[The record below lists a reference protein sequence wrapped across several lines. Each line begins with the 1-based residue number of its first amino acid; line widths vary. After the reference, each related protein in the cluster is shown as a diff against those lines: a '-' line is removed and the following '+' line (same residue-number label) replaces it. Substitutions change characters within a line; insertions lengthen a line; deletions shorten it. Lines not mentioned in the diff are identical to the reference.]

1 MITKMKEIKFEI
13 PEGYEI
19 DTNKSSFKDGNI
31 VLKKKENTLPTTNEE
46 AVEFLPEICYYIDS
60 DGEIDTADD
69 YNREDPNTIVTK
81 ELAEA
86 FLALMQLVKF
96 RDIWNEGWKPNFNND
111 ESKYVIYI
119 KANKKATSIFT
130 YANCPLAFKSEEI
143 RDKFSETFDELIQT
157 AKPLL

>member
-1 MITKMKEIKFEI
+1 MNTEIKIEI

-31 VLKKKENTLPTTNEE
+31 VFKKKENTLLITNEE
-46 AVEFLPEICYYIDS
+46 AAEFLPEICCYIS
-60 DGEIDTADD
+60 NTGVINQIAN
-69 YNREDPNTIVTK
+69 YKEDLNTILIK
-81 ELAEA
+81 EMAEA

-96 RDIWNEGWKPNFNND
+96 RDIWNEGWKPDFNNS
-111 ESKYVIYI
+111 ESKYVIYF
-119 KANKKATSIFT
+119 KANKKTTDTFI

>member
-1 MITKMKEIKFEI
+1 MKEIKFEI

-31 VLKKKENTLPTTNEE
+31 VLKKKENTLPTTNED
-46 AVEFLPEICYYIDS
+46 AVDFLPEICYYIDGT
-60 DGEIDTADD
+60 GETTQTVD
-69 YNREDPNTIVTK
+69 YREHPNIITTK

-96 RDIWNEGWKPNFNND
+96 RDIWNAGWKPNFNNG

-119 KANKKATSIFT
+119 KANKKAIDTFH
-130 YANCPLAFKSEEI
+130 YANCPLAFKSAEI

>member
-1 MITKMKEIKFEI
+1 MKEIKFEI

-31 VLKKKENTLPTTNEE
+31 ALKKKENTLPTTNEE
-46 AVEFLPEICYYIDS
+46 AVEFLPETCYYIDS
-60 DGEIDTADD
+60 GGEIDTSDD
-69 YNREDPNTIVTK
+69 YYREDPNTIATQ

-96 RDIWNEGWKPNFNND
+96 RDIWNEGWKPNFDNG
-111 ESKYVIYI
+111 EYKYVIYT
-119 KANKKATSIFT
+119 KSNKIVTNIFNFT
-130 YANCPLAFKSEEI
+130 NCPLAFKSEEI